1 MLLFYILHLVV
12 LMLHPLQNFITVKKE
27 SRPKELCGTNKAFYN
42 YGGVLCGYA
51 SEIDM
56 QVLYVM

>member
-1 MLLFYILHLVV
+1 
-12 LMLHPLQNFITVKKE
+12 MLHPLQNFITVKKE